1 MYTITLLLEIDDP
14 LSDLDLTAFE
24 KHLNNPVQLNDDEH
38 FNETIDI
45 LSKLVERLNLFLENT
60 ENIHELEEFFLILK
74 IELLEAVADEK
85 ERKLKQF
92 FQGMC
97 NDSRIKQFKNAFE
110 KKKNL
115 ENFYETIDESHNS
128 CFDNYTD
135 SFNSNLNELKY
146 YPVDDSIHY
155 EYCVGTENE
164 NNDNIQYVKS
174 LHSKINNEVQSIE
187 SKDYD
192 FVSNIMK
199 DKVKLYEKDSLY
211 RWKKNKL
218 NTLELFY
225 QSYKN
230 KLIQQKPILLKYDQ
244 PEHQFTLDSCMKKEI
259 QYKLYKEKRIRFYCR
274 LFCYFM
280 SLLIFVLSVIIV
292 NRWIRRS
299 KPI

>member
-1 MYTITLLLEIDDP
+1 MYIITLLLEIDDP

-24 KHLNNPVQLNDDEH
+24 KHIINPVQLYDDEH
-38 FNETIDI
+38 FNESMDI

-74 IELLEAVADEK
+74 NELLEAVAEEK
-85 ERKLKQF
+85 DRKLKQF

-110 KKKNL
+110 KKKYM

-164 NNDNIQYVKS
+164 NNDNIQNVKS
-174 LHSKINNEVQSIE
+174 LHSKINNGVQSIE

-192 FVSNIMK
+192 FVPNIMK
-199 DKVKLYEKDSLY
+199 DKVKLYEKDELY

-230 KLIQQKPILLKYDQ
+230 KLIQQKPILLKCKINNIS
-244 PEHQFTLDSCMKKEI
+244 FV
-259 QYKLYKEKRIRFYCR
+259 
-274 LFCYFM
+274 
-280 SLLIFVLSVIIV
+280 SLII
-292 NRWIRRS
+292 I
-299 KPI
+299 K